1 MLFQTRL
8 DRRITL
14 QKPPT
19 TRDSD
24 YNETQVGWVTVFERI
39 PAGKVDKASGRAG
52 SEKEQLKLDNAL
64 RSEIYLEWEIR
75 YLGINNIP
83 KANWRLIDEYGDA
96 HEIVSPP
103 VEIGRRAGWLVKT
116 KQVQ

>member
-19 TRDSD
+19 TRDSE
-24 YNETQVGWVTVFERI
+24 YNETQVGYVTLFEKV
-39 PAGKVDKASGRAG
+39 PAGKVEPGSGEREGLELG
-52 SEKEQLKLDNAL
+52 SAV
-64 RSEIYLEWEIR
+64 RSEVEIQWEIR
-75 YLGINNIP
+75 YLGINAIP
-83 KANWRLIDEYGDA
+83 KANWRIIDEYGFKYDVLA
-96 HEIVSPP
+96 APS
-103 VEIGRRAGWLVKT
+103 EIGRRAGWLVKT